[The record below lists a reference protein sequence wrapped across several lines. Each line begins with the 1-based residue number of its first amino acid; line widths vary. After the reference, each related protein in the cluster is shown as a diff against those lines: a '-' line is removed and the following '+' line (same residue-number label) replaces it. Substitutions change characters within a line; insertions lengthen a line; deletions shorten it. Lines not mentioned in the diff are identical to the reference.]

1 MNFLERVAK
10 VEYDIYMSPNE
21 NYISNHFILEIYPT
35 VFKVLTNMLIE
46 LEEFDE
52 KIIHIISNCLYAF
65 VEAEP
70 QKLMQDITDFFSINI
85 NAENKNKQFAAIVVI
100 SCSLKH
106 CSFDLPKTNFIQ
118 ILNCADSEYIGL
130 KKVSLRLLGDL
141 IQQFPS
147 IIDDSDIN
155 SIFSIFQNNIDKTN
169 LSFKEALYFMQKLI
183 ESQNAMNIF
192 EQIIS
197 IIYNTDN
204 YEAYNLFIYIIKSV
218 HIPLTK
224 TKEILMFI
232 FEKLNNCSEI
242 NEINELIEIIINI
255 LNIREFEYLDLIPK
269 IIQFLSQI
277 TNIDKLKNNT
287 SNEMPSFYLNE
298 SIILMMIQIS
308 PTLFEEGKEFIEN
321 FLSCLFQGFEII
333 SHNTKLLFLLSL
345 LLGNICFYSPALM
358 EPFIKQLLNWFS
370 YSLSKSEIVF
380 YDPITLLNIFSDIIE
395 GFQEKSQELFNIFIV
410 CIKKIFDYLMESD
423 IWDVSKERCSMLTES
438 MLHLFSII
446 TTYYSL
452 DLNEMF
458 LIQNDI
464 FSLIKKID
472 LFNLQNN
479 TISTYSIIIIYNLYK
494 IMKQKIVFSSQNKT
508 IKNMFET
515 YLKTNPNSEIY
526 QIADDLYTKLYSK
539 I

>member
-1 MNFLERVAK
+1 
-10 VEYDIYMSPNE
+10 
-21 NYISNHFILEIYPT
+21 
-35 VFKVLTNMLIE
+35 
-46 LEEFDE
+46 
-52 KIIHIISNCLYAF
+52 
-65 VEAEP
+65 
-70 QKLMQDITDFFSINI
+70 
-85 NAENKNKQFAAIVVI
+85 
-100 SCSLKH
+100 
-106 CSFDLPKTNFIQ
+106 
-118 ILNCADSEYIGL
+118 
-130 KKVSLRLLGDL
+130 
-141 IQQFPS
+141 
-147 IIDDSDIN
+147 
-155 SIFSIFQNNIDKTN
+155 
-169 LSFKEALYFMQKLI
+169 
-183 ESQNAMNIF
+183 
-192 EQIIS
+192 
-197 IIYNTDN
+197 
-204 YEAYNLFIYIIKSV
+204 
-218 HIPLTK
+218 
-224 TKEILMFI
+224 
-232 FEKLNNCSEI
+232 
-242 NEINELIEIIINI
+242 
-255 LNIREFEYLDLIPK
+255 
-269 IIQFLSQI
+269 
-277 TNIDKLKNNT
+277 
-287 SNEMPSFYLNE
+287 
-298 SIILMMIQIS
+298 
-308 PTLFEEGKEFIEN
+308 
-321 FLSCLFQGFEII
+321 
-333 SHNTKLLFLLSL
+333 
-345 LLGNICFYSPALM
+345 M

>member
-1 MNFLERVAK
+1 
-10 VEYDIYMSPNE
+10 
-21 NYISNHFILEIYPT
+21 
-35 VFKVLTNMLIE
+35 
-46 LEEFDE
+46 
-52 KIIHIISNCLYAF
+52 
-65 VEAEP
+65 
-70 QKLMQDITDFFSINI
+70 
-85 NAENKNKQFAAIVVI
+85 
-100 SCSLKH
+100 
-106 CSFDLPKTNFIQ
+106 
-118 ILNCADSEYIGL
+118 
-130 KKVSLRLLGDL
+130 
-141 IQQFPS
+141 
-147 IIDDSDIN
+147 
-155 SIFSIFQNNIDKTN
+155 
-169 LSFKEALYFMQKLI
+169 
-183 ESQNAMNIF
+183 
-192 EQIIS
+192 
-197 IIYNTDN
+197 
-204 YEAYNLFIYIIKSV
+204 
-218 HIPLTK
+218 
-224 TKEILMFI
+224 
-232 FEKLNNCSEI
+232 
-242 NEINELIEIIINI
+242 
-255 LNIREFEYLDLIPK
+255 
-269 IIQFLSQI
+269 
-277 TNIDKLKNNT
+277 
-287 SNEMPSFYLNE
+287 MPSFYLNE

-321 FLSCLFQGFEII
+321 FLSYLFQGFEII